1 MKHHESLKVKKF
13 TIKEDAGFRVRVEQ
27 WEVLNPKGLFAVDII
42 QECFDRNGEVDF
54 TSTYN
59 FHMTKEEMKKL
70 AEGLLA

>member
-13 TIKEDAGFRVRVEQ
+13 TLKEDAGFRVRVEQ

-59 FHMTKEEMKKL
+59 FHMTKDEIKTL
-70 AEGLLA
+70 CEGLMA